1 MIARTV
7 NLLLLQRLRQQPL
20 LEEQQLRPPHQIQTV
35 QPTLLSVDPTTHAEM
50 DFAVVSGDTVVQH
63 QNTAESAA
71 RATVK
76 EIATPLLLRPR
87 QLLPPP
93 HQPHLLVQDSTMMQN
108 TAKTLD

>member
-63 QNTAESAA
+63 QHTVESAA
-71 RATVK
+71 RATV
-76 EIATPLLLRPR
+76 AGLTPPLLLRIHP
-87 QLLPPP
+87 LLPL
-93 HQPHLLVQDSTMMQN
+93 HCQPRLLLQDSTMTQT
-108 TAKTLD
+108 TAKTLV